1 MCYGLPMTGGSM
13 LRTLSLSLLTLIP
26 MQEALASD
34 FPMWGAGVRVG
45 TIVVPGAYPMNFPNG
60 VAEDSTLEPARFDLS
75 VGGQALVYADNRSR
89 LGVLGQFGFGSG
101 YNQSSFMGT
110 YEVVLQRG
118 SIDFL
123 AGGGLGFGSQTWK
136 GELDE
141 VLKVPSYPAR
151 AQLSAQYRSATSAYA
166 LTCFVQANIPSRH
179 IYTLPDGTEGGQVG
193 SAASFANY
201 MHAGLELSALF
212 GDFKL
217 KDAKKKGKEGKK
229 GKKGKKG

>member
-1 MCYGLPMTGGSM
+1 M
-13 LRTLSLSLLTLIP
+13 LRTLSLSLLTLVP
-26 MQEALASD
+26 LQEAFASD

-45 TIVVPGAYPMNFPNG
+45 TIVVPGAYPMNFPNE
-60 VAEDSTLEPARFDLS
+60 VSEDSTLAPARFDLS

-89 LGVLGQFGFGSG
+89 IGVLGQLGFGSG
-101 YNQSSFMGT
+101 YSQSSFMGT

-136 GELDE
+136 GEQQE

-151 AQLSAQYRSATSAYA
+151 AQISAQYRAATSAYA
-166 LTCFVQANIPSRH
+166 LTGFVQANIPSRH
-179 IYTLPDGTEGGQVG
+179 IYTLPDGTEGQQVG
-193 SAASFANY
+193 SAVSFANY

-217 KDAKKKGKEGKK
+217 KDAKKKGGKK
-229 GKKGKKG
+229 GKKGKKGKNS